1 MILTGRTGLAAL
13 MGVLAIMVSPWPATS
28 FAVLLTALA
37 VAVVIDAG
45 LAASPKAVRFDRFG
59 AASARL
65 GESVDAGLVL
75 RNDGR
80 RRFRGHVRD
89 AWAPSARAQP
99 RVHTVE
105 LAPGQTRRIAT
116 RLRPV
121 RRGTRRSAGVTAR
134 SIGPWDWRDGNVRS
148 RYPGRSGSCRRLYPA
163 STCRRGWPNSATS
176 KASCR
181 P

>member
-65 GESVDAGLVL
+65 GESVDAAWCSATTGAGVSA
-75 RNDGR
+75 DTFGTPGR
-80 RRFRGHVRD
+80 RARVRN
-89 AWAPSARAQP
+89 RACTP
-99 RVHTVE
+99 
-105 LAPGQTRRIAT
+105 
-116 RLRPV
+116 
-121 RRGTRRSAGVTAR
+121 
-134 SIGPWDWRDGNVRS
+134 
-148 RYPGRSGSCRRLYPA
+148 
-163 STCRRGWPNSATS
+163 
-176 KASCR
+176 
-181 P
+181 